1 MSSAVLIVSEYQLLW
16 QLIIVSNTT
25 YIFPSSDSSGE
36 ETSLSEGEGE
46 GEGEWEGSE
55 LVLKKPKISLK
66 GRDDPMAKL
75 LKVQYLTDNLMWSQ
89 GKP

>member
-1 MSSAVLIVSEYQLLW
+1 MSSAVLTVSEYQLLW
-16 QLIIVSNTT
+16 QLIILSNTT

-36 ETSLSEGEGE
+36 ETSLSEGE

-75 LKVQYLTDNLMWSQ
+75 LKVQYLTDNLMWSR